1 MAVRKNYHLSN
12 MSARNYNSKQIIT
25 LLLITVLIVATFVGA
40 YLVQKQ
46 VLKLP
51 FASSPT
57 QSLGTATYNPASKPW
72 QMHVIGN
79 AKGSD
84 GVRSMDINGDN
95 FPDLVSGGEK
105 GGRTDVFLHPGNI
118 NASKNKWQSVT
129 VAKTP
134 YVEDAVFADLDNDNS
149 YDVISSTEMDDR
161 KIYLSWG
168 PKDKQKILDPIA
180 WKTEILTESK
190 GKTKWMYTFPIDL
203 NKDGRID
210 IVAGSKGIN
219 AKLGWFESPQNPRE
233 IDKWVWHV
241 LSDVNYIMSI
251 FATDMD
257 SDGDQDI
264 LISDR
269 GKSFSDDK
277 DSEDDLA
284 IQGSVRWLENP
295 GLEQLDN
302 KWIQHYILENVHP
315 GFITIAD
322 LDKDGLDDIVTAAK
336 QRQILISKRLS
347 RTGLDWTT
355 YQIDFPNN
363 FGLSKAV
370 SVADIDLD
378 GKNEII
384 VSTNNKYEGSENVFY
399 LKNNLSTFQG
409 SWMAESISGKLG
421 IKYDLIP
428 LIDVDKDGDLDV
440 VTTEEKTNDKQG
452 LGVIWFENPTR

>member
-1 MAVRKNYHLSN
+1 
-12 MSARNYNSKQIIT
+12 
-25 LLLITVLIVATFVGA
+25 
-40 YLVQKQ
+40 
-46 VLKLP
+46 
-51 FASSPT
+51 
-57 QSLGTATYNPASKPW
+57 
-72 QMHVIGN
+72 
-79 AKGSD
+79 
-84 GVRSMDINGDN
+84 
-95 FPDLVSGGEK
+95 
-105 GGRTDVFLHPGNI
+105 
-118 NASKNKWQSVT
+118 
-129 VAKTP
+129 
-134 YVEDAVFADLDNDNS
+134 
-149 YDVISSTEMDDR
+149 
-161 KIYLSWG
+161 
-168 PKDKQKILDPIA
+168 
-180 WKTEILTESK
+180 
-190 GKTKWMYTFPIDL
+190 
-203 NKDGRID
+203 
-210 IVAGSKGIN
+210 
-219 AKLGWFESPQNPRE
+219 
-233 IDKWVWHV
+233 
-241 LSDVNYIMSI
+241 
-251 FATDMD
+251 MD